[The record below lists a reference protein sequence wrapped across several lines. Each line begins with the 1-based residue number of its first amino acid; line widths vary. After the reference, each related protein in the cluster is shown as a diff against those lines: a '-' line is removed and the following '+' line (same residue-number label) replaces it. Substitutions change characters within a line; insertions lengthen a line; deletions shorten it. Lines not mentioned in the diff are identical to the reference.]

1 MYRFQLLQLY
11 KLVFLLFQQYLQI
24 IRSIQT
30 KVPNAH
36 IIVLNLYHPSNSRYQ
51 VYSKTIDSW
60 NNLLSSQQ
68 NIGYKIIETNKL
80 LINPEDFVYDIEP
93 SNEGSRKIAEIDWQT
108 SRCFY

>member
-93 SNEGSRKIAEIDWQT
+93 SNEGSRKIADAILNMAG
-108 SRCFY
+108 Y